1 MDKTLKAVYVWI
13 VLALVWMGLEL
24 LLYDEVQ
31 PRTVDDI
38 MCFFSSRL
46 SIWQ

>member
-24 LLYDEVQ
+24 LLYDEV
-31 PRTVDDI
+31 
-38 MCFFSSRL
+38 
-46 SIWQ
+46 